1 MFFCLRNEGNEVAMP
16 QYMGKVLLFVNTAS
30 KCDFTPQHKAWRLLK
45 PDLAGSLIVAEVTP
59 E

>member
-1 MFFCLRNEGNEVAMP
+1 MLGNEGNEVAMP
-16 QYMGKVLLFVNTAS
+16 EYKGKVLLFVNTAS
-30 KCDFTPQHKAWRLLK
+30 NCGFLLPSIRAWRLLK